1 MIVLSGA
8 SASGKTEVAKM
19 LASKYGITKVITTT
33 TRPMRVGEVNGRDY
47 FFVSKDEFE
56 QMIRNDEFVEF
67 TIYNGNYYGST
78 KAQIGE
84 NKVIVIDPQGLK
96 AYSQLGCQ
104 GIVTFFLNAEEATR
118 LYRMLLRGDKE
129 SDAVKRIQNDKH
141 VFNPT
146 KLAKVDYKINSE
158 TQTVEEVTDEIYA
171 LYKAKIE
178 KNK

>member
-33 TRPMRVGEVNGRDY
+33 TRPMRVGEVDGRDY
-47 FFVSKDEFE
+47 FFVTKEQFE

-84 NKVIVIDPQGLK
+84 NKVVTVLVVMRQK
-96 AYSQLGCQ
+96 R
-104 GIVTFFLNAEEATR
+104 GIKHF
-118 LYRMLLRGDKE
+118 
-129 SDAVKRIQNDKH
+129 RI
-141 VFNPT
+141 
-146 KLAKVDYKINSE
+146 S
-158 TQTVEEVTDEIYA
+158 
-171 LYKAKIE
+171 
-178 KNK
+178 